1 MGEEKDLLSSLL
13 LELRR
18 GTLTMSVLSQMKEP
32 KYGYA
37 LVQSLEEK
45 GVAIDPNTLY
55 PLLRRLENQG
65 LLESRW
71 ETGGAGF
78 AFAML
83 LGAFLVCKGECGR
96 GKRSARAGARE
107 HKARGKE
114 GAQGCRGYSAVGH
127 DVQILS
133 HLAPRE
139 GRSRAGESF
148 ERGGRVCL
156 GAKLV
161 YPG

>member
-18 GTLTMSVLSQMKEP
+18 GTLTISVLSQMKEP

-65 LLESRW
+65 LLE
-71 ETGGAGF
+71 TGGAKPRKYYQRTKYGTEIYEKLK
-78 AFAML
+78 AYWQNLSAGMDRL
-83 LGAFLVCKGECGR
+83 L
-96 GKRSARAGARE
+96 RE
-107 HKARGKE
+107 E
-114 GAQGCRGYSAVGH
+114 
-127 DVQILS
+127 
-133 HLAPRE
+133 
-139 GRSRAGESF
+139 ES
-148 ERGGRVCL
+148 
-156 GAKLV
+156 
-161 YPG
+161 

>member
-18 GTLTMSVLSQMKEP
+18 GTLTISVLSQMKEP

-71 ETGGAGF
+71 ETGGAKPRKYYQRTKCGTEIYEKLK
-78 AFAML
+78 AYWQNLSAGMERL
-83 LGAFLVCKGECGR
+83 L
-96 GKRSARAGARE
+96 RE
-107 HKARGKE
+107 E
-114 GAQGCRGYSAVGH
+114 
-127 DVQILS
+127 
-133 HLAPRE
+133 
-139 GRSRAGESF
+139 ES
-148 ERGGRVCL
+148 
-156 GAKLV
+156 
-161 YPG
+161 